1 MKHRGVLSLALGLVL
16 GAGSMELLHAQQQ
29 AGGIK
34 RTMLQKGDLIDIP
47 GREVIMGTAEIPPG
61 GSAGRHTHFG
71 TEVGYVLEGT
81 AVFEVE
87 GYPPRE
93 LKPGDSYF
101 VEPGKVH
108 DAKVTSSG
116 PAKVLAIYIVE
127 KGKPLAT
134 PAP

>member
-1 MKHRGVLSLALGLVL
+1 MRHRGALTLLLGLVL

-29 AGGIK
+29 GGGIK
-34 RTMLQKGDLIDIP
+34 RTALQKADLVDIA

-81 AVFEVE
+81 ARFEVD
-87 GYPPRE
+87 GQPARE
-93 LKPGDSYF
+93 LKPGDSYL
-101 VEPGKVH
+101 VEAGKAH

-116 PAKVLAIYIVE
+116 AAKVLAIYIVE
-127 KGKPLAT
+127 KGKPFAT